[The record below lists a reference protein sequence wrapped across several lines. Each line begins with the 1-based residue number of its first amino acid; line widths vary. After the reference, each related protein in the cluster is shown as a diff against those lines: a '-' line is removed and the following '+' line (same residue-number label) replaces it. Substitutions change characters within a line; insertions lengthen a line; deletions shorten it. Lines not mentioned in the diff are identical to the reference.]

1 MIFSQRTVLA
11 HASHAQAKVLE
22 VASNVCSGHFLL
34 VRRAKKSFV
43 RVLAIARAIFGFGC
57 GLVCAAAQPAV
68 EKPDLQPALTNVTQI
83 RGLTTAEAAQKLPV
97 RLRGVVIGES
107 EAGGEGFAL
116 HDGTA
121 SIYLRSSASVVA
133 QLHPG
138 DFVEVEGVTD
148 PGEFAPFVRV
158 PALRKLGKAPVP
170 EPRRVTFDE
179 IASGRLDAQWVEV
192 YGVVRH
198 YEPDLK
204 QRRKCRLEVATG
216 GGRLVVRVNVPELPE
231 PIVDAEVRL
240 RGVCYYLV
248 NKYRQTLSPLLAVP
262 AEVPVVIEVPPPAE
276 PFAVPVQPI
285 DSLLQFAAG
294 GLFGHR
300 VRVRG
305 VVTCTQPREFWIRD
319 ETRGLCVRTRNARE
333 LAVGDL
339 VDVLGFPGHGGY
351 SPVLED
357 AVFRKL
363 ASGPAPAPVVLTNAT
378 AAFDHDADLV
388 TLEGA
393 LLGQE
398 STLQGWAWLVQADEL
413 SFRAVI
419 PIRTQLTPPKK
430 VEPGSRVRLTGIC
443 NVLHEAEGPSSGM
456 RQPSGFQLLL
466 RAPADL
472 AVISPPAFWHGKR
485 LLWILSGVVIALL
498 LSIIGVTIAAR
509 LRLREQA
516 AQRAMAEAQFTAVL
530 AERNRMAREIHDILA
545 QGLSA
550 IVLHL
555 DLVRDEVKAVSA
567 RAAKHLEIAL
577 ELARNSMA
585 DARNAV
591 WNMRSQVLENGDLAT
606 VLPSLLDQL
615 TSSTGIQA
623 KFSSVGQPRRLP
635 PLAENAL
642 LRICQEA
649 ITNALQHAQPS
660 RIEITL
666 TFSDGSV
673 CLRVSDD
680 GRGFVPEQARST
692 HSGFGL
698 VGMRERTL
706 QLGGQFDVRS
716 SPGHGTEV
724 VATIPVP
731 QT

>member
-1 MIFSQRTVLA
+1 MTNRSAKRRSGRFAALVIVCGIVVGYG
-11 HASHAQAKVLE
+11 QAL
-22 VASNVCSGHFLL
+22 
-34 VRRAKKSFV
+34 
-43 RVLAIARAIFGFGC
+43 
-57 GLVCAAAQPAV
+57 V
-68 EKPDLQPALTNVTQI
+68 EKPVLPLTNVSQI
-83 RGLTTAEAAQKLPV
+83 SALASAEAAQKLPV
-97 RLRGVVIGES
+97 RLCGVVIGES
-107 EAGGEGFAL
+107 EAGGEGFAM
-116 HDGTA
+116 HDGRA
-121 SIYLRSSASVVA
+121 GVYLRATAAAVA

-138 DFVEVEGVTD
+138 DLVEVEGVTD

-158 PALRKLGKAPVP
+158 RELRKLGKAEVP

-192 YGVVRH
+192 RGIVRH

-216 GGRLVVRVNVPELPE
+216 GGRLVVRVNRPELPE

-248 NKYRQTLSPLLAVP
+248 NKYRQTLSPLLAIP
-262 AEVPVVIEVPPPAE
+262 AEVPVVVEVPPPAD

-285 DSLLQFAAG
+285 DSLLQFASG

-305 VVTCTQPREFWIRD
+305 VVTCTQPREFWVRD
-319 ETRGLCVRTRNARE
+319 ETRGLCVRTRDTSG
-333 LAVGDL
+333 LVVGDV

-357 AVFRKL
+357 AIFRKIG
-363 ASGPAPAPVVLTNAT
+363 SGPVPAPIVLTNA
-378 AAFDHDADLV
+378 ANGFDHDADLV
-388 TLEGA
+388 SVEGT

-398 STLQGWAWLVQADEL
+398 STQQGWAWLVQSGEM

-419 PIRTQLTPPKK
+419 PARAQLAPPKK
-430 VEPGSRVRLTGIC
+430 VEPGSRVRVTGIC
-443 NVLHEAEGPSSGM
+443 SALHEAEGPSSGM
-456 RQPSGFQLLL
+456 RQPSGIQLLL
-466 RAPADL
+466 RTPSDL
-472 AVISPPAFWHGKR
+472 AVISPPALWHGKR
-485 LLWILSGVVIALL
+485 LLWILSGAVVALL
-498 LSIIGVTIAAR
+498 LTIIGVTVAAR

-555 DLVRDEVKAVSA
+555 DLIRDDVKAVSA

-577 ELARNSMA
+577 ELARSSMA

-591 WNMRSQVLENGDLAT
+591 WNMRSQVLENGDLTT
-606 VLPSLLDQL
+606 VLPSLLEQL
-615 TSSTGIQA
+615 TNGTGICA
-623 KFSSVGQPRRLP
+623 RFDVNGQPRRLP

-649 ITNALQHAQPS
+649 ITNALQHAQPTQ
-660 RIEITL
+660 IEITL
-666 TFSDGSV
+666 TFSNGTVS
-673 CLRVSDD
+673 LRVRDD

-692 HSGFGL
+692 RSRFGL
-698 VGMRERTL
+698 VGMRERTV
-706 QLGGQFDVRS
+706 QLGGQFDIRS
-716 SPGHGTEV
+716 SPGHGTEI
-724 VATIPVP
+724 VATVPVP

>member
-1 MIFSQRTVLA
+1 MVRTIPLA
-11 HASHAQAKVLE
+11 IVGLGYGFLSAWAQPPIE
-22 VASNVCSGHFLL
+22 VPTS
-34 VRRAKKSFV
+34 V
-43 RVLAIARAIFGFGC
+43 RVL
-57 GLVCAAAQPAV
+57 
-68 EKPDLQPALTNVTQI
+68 TNVGQI
-83 RGLTTAEAAQKLPV
+83 RLLSPGEAGRKLPV
-97 RLRGVVIGES
+97 RLRAVVIGES
-107 EAGGEGFAL
+107 EAGGEGFAV
-116 HDGTA
+116 HDGEA
-121 SIYLRSSASVVA
+121 SIYMRASTAVVA

-138 DFVEVEGVTD
+138 ELVEVEGVTD

-158 PALRKLGKAPVP
+158 RQLRKLGKAPVP

-192 YGVVRH
+192 RGIVRH

-204 QRRKCRLEVATG
+204 QRRKCRLELATG

-248 NKYRQTLSPLLAVP
+248 NKYRQTLSPLLAIP
-262 AEVPVVIEVPPPAE
+262 AEVPVVVEVPPPQDPYA
-276 PFAVPVQPI
+276 APVQPI
-285 DSLLQFAAG
+285 DSLLQFASG

-305 VVTCTQPREFWIRD
+305 VVTCVQPREFWIRD
-319 ETRGLCVRTRNARE
+319 ETRGLCVRARDTRE
-333 LAVGDL
+333 LAIGDL

-363 ASGPAPAPVVLTNAT
+363 SSGPAPTPIVLTNPA
-378 AAFDHDADLV
+378 AAFDHDADLI
-388 TLEGA
+388 TLDGT

-398 STLQGWAWLVQADEL
+398 STQQGWAWLMQADGL
-413 SFRAVI
+413 SFRAVM
-419 PIRTQLTPPKK
+419 PGRTELAPPKR

-443 NVLHEAEGPSSGM
+443 NVLHETEGPSSGL
-456 RQPSGFQLLL
+456 REPSGFQLLL
-466 RAPADL
+466 RAPAHL
-472 AVISPPAFWHGKR
+472 AVLQPPAFWHGKR
-485 LLWILSGVVIALL
+485 MLWVLTGAVVVLL
-498 LSIIGVTIAAR
+498 LTIIGVAIAAR
-509 LRLREQA
+509 LRLRDQA
-516 AQRAMAEAQFTAVL
+516 AQRAMAEAQFAAVL

-555 DLVRDEVKAVSA
+555 DLIREEVKAVSA

-577 ELARNSMA
+577 ELARSSMA

-591 WNMRSQVLENGDLAT
+591 WNMRSQVLENADLAT
-606 VLPSLLDQL
+606 VLPNLLEQL
-615 TSSTGIQA
+615 TGGTGIRA
-623 KFSSVGQPRRLP
+623 SFAVSGQRRRLP

-660 RIEITL
+660 QIEVILSFGNGTV
-666 TFSDGSV
+666 S
-673 CLRVSDD
+673 LRVRDD
-680 GRGFVPEQARST
+680 GCGFVPERAQSAR
-692 HSGFGL
+692 SGFGL
-698 VGMRERTL
+698 VGMRERIN

-716 SPGHGTEV
+716 GPGSGTEV

-731 QT
+731 QG